1 MKLSQAKLAVLA
13 NLDPS
18 TVNQIEV
25 GARQP
30 NTKTLEKIAAVL
42 EVDVADLFPRAQFP
56 LPFEDASSL
65 EELHAQAGCATDWL
79 IKPEDEWIATWHQN
93 LTPREAIRIVRET
106 AAEWD
111 SVKPRSGSHC
121 TCPDF
126 RHPHDRFPA
135 TQARVRFAPRSAAP
149 SIRRRRSVAV
159 STSAQCG
166 SSTTG
171 VCCAFRTSSVCA
183 RTRAVLQSICE
194 KSSGRDGSCRSENVG
209 MIS

>member
-1 MKLSQAKLAVLA
+1 LEELRRLRKQMKLSQAKLAVLA

-42 EVDVADLFPRAQFP
+42 EVDVAELFPRAQFP

-111 SVKPRSGSHC
+111 SVKPLIAEQERNLPPTKTKFNGPYKKAWSHYFGGFLYAEDC
-121 TCPDF
+121 GV
-126 RHPHDRFPA
+126 A
-135 TQARVRFAPRSAAP
+135 NGVIVRGENLNVLAKRLGQKPLEGLPFAS
-149 SIRRRRSVAV
+149 
-159 STSAQCG
+159 
-166 SSTTG
+166 
-171 VCCAFRTSSVCA
+171 
-183 RTRAVLQSICE
+183 
-194 KSSGRDGSCRSENVG
+194 
-209 MIS
+209 